1 MKTKLFD
8 QKGKEVGD
16 IELNKDIFGLEM
28 NEWLVHRALIYQLA
42 NNRIN
47 IAHTKTRGERRG
59 STRKIYRQKGTGRAR
74 MGANRSPIR
83 RGGWVVFGPRNNT
96 NFTLKMNKQERRKA
110 LFCVLSE
117 KLKNKQLV
125 VIKDITLK
133 DVKTKAMVD
142 VFTKLPFDKTALLAI
157 SKRDDAVQRSSNNL
171 PYVKTVLS
179 AYLNVKDLMKY
190 NTLVLSETS
199 LDQLNSLVK

>member
-8 QKGKEVGD
+8 QKGSEVGD
-16 IELNKDIFGLEM
+16 IELNKDIFGIEM
-28 NEWLVHRALIYQLA
+28 NEGLVHRALIYQLA

-47 IAHTKTRGERRG
+47 VAHTKTRGERRG

-74 MGANRSPIR
+74 MGGVRNPIR

-117 KLKNKQLV
+117 KLKNKQLIV
-125 VIKDITLK
+125 VKDLKLK
-133 DVKTKAMVD
+133 DAKTKAMTE
-142 VFTKLPFDKTALLAI
+142 VFAKLPYDKTALLAI
-157 SKRDDAVQRSSNNL
+157 AERNDAVQRSSNNL

-190 NTLVLSETS
+190 NTLVLSEAS